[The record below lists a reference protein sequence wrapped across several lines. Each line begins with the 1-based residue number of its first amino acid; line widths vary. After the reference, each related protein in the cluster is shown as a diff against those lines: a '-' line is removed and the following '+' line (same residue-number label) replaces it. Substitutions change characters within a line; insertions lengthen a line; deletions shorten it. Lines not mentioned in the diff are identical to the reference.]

1 MNAAREF
8 FAGLFRPA
16 SPEVLAA
23 RELDE
28 ARRQLLAAE
37 SAAEYADA
45 MCAYHR
51 SRIERLQR
59 YLKGEQE

>member
-8 FAGLFRPA
+8 LAGLFRPA
-16 SPEVLAA
+16 PPEVLAA

-28 ARRQLLAAE
+28 ARRQLLVAE
-37 SAAEYADA
+37 SAAEYANA